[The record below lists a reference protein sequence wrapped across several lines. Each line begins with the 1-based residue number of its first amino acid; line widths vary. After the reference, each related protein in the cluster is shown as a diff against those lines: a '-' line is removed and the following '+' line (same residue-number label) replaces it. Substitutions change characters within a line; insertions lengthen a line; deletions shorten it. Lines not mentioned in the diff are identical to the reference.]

1 MSVSGSSDDAKAAR
15 LRREADAW
23 IRRLASGDATDADAQ
38 ALRRWCAQDPAHRAA
53 FDEARRL
60 WRDLGPA
67 GELLQARAS
76 ATGAARGPQLSRRAF
91 LGGLVAASA
100 AGAVALAV
108 HPPLRLWAPWSEW
121 DADYRTATGEQRRV
135 RLPGRVEL
143 AMNTQTRVALL
154 AADGEAGVALLS
166 GEAAIEAPDAAPG
179 RFRVRAGAGDAV
191 ATLPA
196 RFEVRHL
203 DGRTRV
209 TCLAGRVDVRRGER
223 LCTLL
228 AGQRVDYDAA
238 GLQAVAPADPALDSA
253 WRGGVIVFRDTPLP
267 EAVAEI
273 NRYRPGRVV
282 LVGRR
287 LQRQSV
293 SGRFSTAD
301 MDTVVAQIQRAF
313 SARAARLP
321 GDVVLLG

>member
-1 MSVSGSSDDAKAAR
+1 MNVSGSNEEAKTAR

-23 IRRLASGDATDADAQ
+23 VRRLASGEATEDDAH

-67 GELLQARAS
+67 TELLRARPGATAS
-76 ATGAARGPQLSRRAF
+76 GRRLSRRAF
-91 LGGLVAASA
+91 LGGLAAASA
-100 AGAVALAV
+100 TGAIALAL
-108 HPPLRLWAPWSEW
+108 HPPLRAWAPWPDWE
-121 DADYRTATGEQRRV
+121 ADYRTATGEQRRV

-143 AMNTQTRVALL
+143 AMNTQTRVAVL
-154 AADGEAGVALLS
+154 EAEGGAGGLALLS
-166 GEAAIEAPDAAPG
+166 GEAAIEAPDAPPG
-179 RFRVRAGAGDAV
+179 RFRVRAGDGDAV
-191 ATLPA
+191 AALPA

-209 TCLAGRVDVRRGER
+209 ACHAGRVDVRRGER

-238 GLQAVAPADPALDSA
+238 GLQAVTAIDPDLDSA
-253 WRGGVIVFRDTPLP
+253 WRDGVVVFRATPLP

-313 SARAARLP
+313 SARVARLP